1 MIRDMKREFWVETWI
16 KQGREAI
23 EDQAEA
29 LLVEAVVSAGSLSQ
43 AQI

>member
-1 MIRDMKREFWVETWI
+1 MIRHMKREFWVETWI

-23 EDQAEA
+23 DQAEA
-29 LLVEAVVSAGSLSQ
+29 LLAEGAVSAGILSQ